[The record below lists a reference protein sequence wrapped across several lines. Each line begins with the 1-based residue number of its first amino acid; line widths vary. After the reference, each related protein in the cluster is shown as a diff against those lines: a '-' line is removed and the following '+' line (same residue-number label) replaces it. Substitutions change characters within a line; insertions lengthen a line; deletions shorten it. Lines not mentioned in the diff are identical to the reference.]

1 MEKFNVAI
9 LGATGAV
16 GTELLDILASRNF
29 PIGKLRLLALEVG
42 TTISF
47 RGSDHI
53 VEEATP
59 EAFRDIQI
67 AFFAGGPISKV
78 LAPEAVK
85 AGAVV
90 IDNSSAFRLD
100 PNVPLIVPEVNLGD
114 IDKHNGI
121 IANPNCSTIIMAL
134 AINPIHQHAEL
145 KRVIVSTCQAV
156 SGAGKA
162 AVDEL
167 NGQLRELLD
176 GRQPSASVLPVASL
190 DEHYPIAFNL
200 IPQIDVFLEN
210 GYTKEEWKM
219 VEETH
224 KILDSAIE
232 VSPTAVRVPVYRG
245 HSESI
250 NLEFERPCELAEV
263 YHALES
269 IAGLT
274 IVDDVGVNEYP
285 MAIHSEGKRG
295 VYVGRIRRDFTLRS
309 GINMWVVSD
318 NLLKGA
324 ALNTVQIAEK
334 MVQMGLVGHKE
345 QQ

>member
-16 GTELLDILASRNF
+16 GAELLDILASRDF
-29 PIGKLRLLALEVG
+29 PIGKLKLLALEVG
-42 TTISF
+42 TTITF
-47 RGSDHI
+47 RGEDHI

-100 PNVPLIVPEVNLGD
+100 TNVPLVVPEVNIGD
-114 IDKHNGI
+114 LDKHNGI

-176 GRQPSASVLPVASL
+176 GRQPSAAILPVAAL
-190 DEHYPIAFNL
+190 GAHYPIAFNL
-200 IPQIDVFLEN
+200 IPQIDIFEDE
-210 GYTKEEWKM
+210 GYTKEEMKLVLETRKIM
-219 VEETH
+219 HLPSLPITATTVRAPVLRSHSEFLNLETGRKLSVEEARR
-224 KILDSAIE
+224 ILVAAPG
-232 VSPTAVRVPVYRG
+232 VSVLDEPDRQ
-245 HSESI
+245 I
-250 NLEFERPCELAEV
+250 
-263 YHALES
+263 
-269 IAGLT
+269 
-274 IVDDVGVNEYP
+274 YP
-285 MAIHSEGKRG
+285 MPAFTAGRDE
-295 VYVGRIRRDFTLRS
+295 VFVGRIREDRTIPAGLN
-309 GINMWVVSD
+309 IWVVGD
-318 NLLKGA
+318 QIRKGA
-324 ALNTVQIAEK
+324 ALNAIQIAE
-334 MVQMGLVGHKE
+334 QLIARRLV
-345 QQ
+345 